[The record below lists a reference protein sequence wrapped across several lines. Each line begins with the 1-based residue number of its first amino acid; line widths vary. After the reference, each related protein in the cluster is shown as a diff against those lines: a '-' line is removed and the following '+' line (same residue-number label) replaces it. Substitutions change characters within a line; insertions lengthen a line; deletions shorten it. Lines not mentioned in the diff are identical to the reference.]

1 MPEFKVEREAV
12 SFWLKVKPRAQRERL
27 KTDPSGEFTLE
38 LNAPPVEGQANDAC
52 VRFFARAL
60 RLPQASVILL
70 AGEKARRK
78 LIRISGRPAEEI
90 VAQLEALAGQERR
103 RWAS

>member
-12 SFWLKVKPRAQRERL
+12 SFWLKVKPRVQRERL
-27 KTDPSGEFTLE
+27 KTDPSGKLILE
-38 LNAPPVEGQANDAC
+38 LNAPPVEGQANQAC

-78 LIRISGRPAEEI
+78 LIRISGRPVEEI
-90 VAQLEALAGQERR
+90 VAQLEAFAGQKRR
-103 RWAS
+103 RRAS